1 MTTQTALSRVDLERF
16 LDQAPSTPTLLLDL
30 GVVAED
36 YRTLEGALP
45 GAGIFYALKANP
57 HLEIVR
63 VLQALGCG
71 FEVSSVG
78 ELKLLLDLGVDGERI
93 ISSNPVKSPEFVR
106 QASAA
111 GVRHFAFDSAA
122 ELDKIAELA
131 PEAELAVR
139 LSVPNDSSEWPLDK
153 KYGVEIGAAVRLL
166 TDARDRGLRP
176 HGLVFHV
183 GSQCREVAGWV
194 MALEKAKLLW
204 DETARTGVELAL
216 LNVGGGIPV
225 AYSRGDVPSPAAI
238 GGAIV
243 RTRDRLFPPGVETLL
258 EPGRGVVGRAG
269 TMVCS
274 VIGVAERED
283 GRWVYLDTGIF
294 HGLAEAMG
302 GISYRFLSLA
312 EGPEEPCTVAGPS
325 CDSVD
330 VVARDV
336 MLPPVRVGDRIVIP
350 ACGAYTTA
358 YSSGFNGFS
367 GPDTRVVPSLGDAP
381 SVSDV

>member
-1 MTTQTALSRVDLERF
+1 M
-16 LDQAPSTPTLLLDL
+16 
-30 GVVAED
+30 
-36 YRTLEGALP
+36 
-45 GAGIFYALKANP
+45 
-57 HLEIVR
+57 
-63 VLQALGCG
+63 
-71 FEVSSVG
+71 
-78 ELKLLLDLGVDGERI
+78 
-93 ISSNPVKSPEFVR
+93 
-106 QASAA
+106 
-111 GVRHFAFDSAA
+111 
-122 ELDKIAELA
+122 
-131 PEAELAVR
+131 
-139 LSVPNDSSEWPLDK
+139 
-153 KYGVEIGAAVRLL
+153 
-166 TDARDRGLRP
+166 
-176 HGLVFHV
+176 
-183 GSQCREVAGWV
+183 
-194 MALEKAKLLW
+194 
-204 DETARTGVELAL
+204 
-216 LNVGGGIPV
+216 GGGIPV

-238 GGAIV
+238 GDAII
-243 RTRDRLFPPGVETLL
+243 RTRARLFPPGVATCL

-367 GPDTRVVPSLGDAP
+367 GPDTRVLPSLCDAP

>member
-1 MTTQTALSRVDLERF
+1 MQAAVSRADLKRFVDL
-16 LDQAPSTPTLLLDL
+16 ATSTPTLLLDL
-30 GVVAED
+30 GIVEKD
-36 YRTLEGALP
+36 YRTLEAALP

-57 HLEIVR
+57 HPEIAR
-63 VLQALGCG
+63 LLQTLGCG
-71 FEVSSVG
+71 FEVSSLG
-78 ELKLLLDLGVDGERI
+78 ELKLLLDLAVEGERI
-93 ISSNPVKSPEFVR
+93 ISSNPVKSPEFIR
-106 QASAA
+106 KAYAA

-153 KYGVEIGAAVRLL
+153 KFGVDIEAAVHLL

-176 HGLVFHV
+176 HGLIFHV
-183 GSQCREVAGWV
+183 GSQCRDVAGWIT
-194 MALEKAKLLW
+194 ALEKAKLLW
-204 DETARTGVELAL
+204 DEAARAGVELHL

-225 AYSRGDVPSPAAI
+225 AYSRNDVPFPAAI
-238 GGAIV
+238 GDAIIE
-243 RTRDRLFPPGVETLL
+243 TRARLFPSEVETYL

-274 VIGVAERED
+274 VIGVADRED
-283 GRWVYLDTGIF
+283 GRWVYLDAGIF

-312 EGPEEPCTVAGPS
+312 EGAEEPCTVAGPS

-336 MLPPVRVGDRIVIP
+336 MLPRVRVGDRIVIP

-358 YSSGFNGFS
+358 YSSEFNGFS
-367 GPDTRVVPSLGDAP
+367 GPDTKIVPS
-381 SVSDV
+381 VRNV